1 MNELDRKKFSIKQ
14 IAAQAG
20 VSKATVDRVLHRRG
34 QVHYQTLKRVEQAI
48 RELDS
53 QQRAAL
59 AAGRTLYF
67 DVVMLAPERFSEAV
81 AEAITSQVGSLAPYR
96 ISPRFHLFE
105 DIGVT
110 ELVKLLQRSLEQG
123 SQGVILKAP
132 DEPPVNEAVNRLFE
146 AGIPVATLVTD
157 LPASRR
163 IGYIGMDNRS
173 AGRTAGYLM
182 RRWLP
187 PIPARVAVVLSS
199 QGFRGEEERESGF
212 RQWLREQA
220 PHLEVVELSGGL
232 GIYDNTLRLMTDCL
246 DRHPDLNA
254 VYSVGGGNRAIV
266 DAFAVRGRS
275 LEVLIGHDLD
285 RENRQLLAEGR
296 IAALIDHDLQQDARR
311 AFMQLLRFHGF
322 LPASA
327 APPDFSRVLVVTP
340 FNMAG

>member
-1 MNELDRKKFSIKQ
+1 MHKLNHKKFSIKQ

-34 QVHYQTLKRVEQAI
+34 QVHYQTLRRVEQAI
-48 RELDS
+48 SELDS

-67 DVVMLAPERFSEAV
+67 DVIMQAPERFSGAV
-81 AEAITSQVGSLAPYR
+81 AEAMTGQVGSLAPYR

-105 DIGVT
+105 DISVT
-110 ELVKLLQRSLEQG
+110 GLTKLLQRCLEQG

-132 DEPPVNEAVNRLFE
+132 DEPSINEAVNRLFE
-146 AGIPVATLVTD
+146 AGIPVVTLVTD

-163 IGYIGMDNRS
+163 VGYIGMDNRS
-173 AGRTAGYLM
+173 AGRTAAYLM
-182 RRWLP
+182 CRWLP
-187 PIPARVAVVLSS
+187 SPPKRVAVVLSN

-220 PHLEVVELSGGL
+220 SHLGVVEVSGGL
-232 GIYDNTLRLMTDCL
+232 GIYDHTLRLMSDCL
-246 DRHPDLNA
+246 DHHPELNA
-254 VYSVGGGNRAIV
+254 VYSVGGGNKAIV
-266 DAFAVRGRS
+266 DAFAARS
-275 LEVLIGHDLD
+275 RPLEVLIGHDLD
-285 RENRQLLAEGR
+285 RENRRLLAEGR
-296 IAALIDHDLQQDARR
+296 IAALIDHDLQQDAHR

-322 LPASA
+322 LATA
-327 APPDFSRVLVVTP
+327 VVQPDFSRVLVVTP